1 MSDLTSKNKSLMHRI
16 YQEMWNG
23 GNPALAAEIFS
34 RPEGV
39 ENFVSQF
46 LFAFP
51 DLQHTIEAMI
61 EEGDQVAVRFS
72 ARGTHAGQWM
82 DIPATGRPIHYTGV
96 TLARIKADKVIEHYT
111 WWDKA
116 GLMEQIGA

>member
-23 GNPALAAEIFS
+23 GDPALAAEIFS

-39 ENFVSQF
+39 ENFVSRF

-51 DLQHTIEAMI
+51 DLQHTIAAMI

-72 ARGTHAGQWM
+72 AQGTHAGQWM

-96 TLARIKADKVIEHYT
+96 TLARIKDDRIIEHYT
-111 WWDKA
+111 WWDRA